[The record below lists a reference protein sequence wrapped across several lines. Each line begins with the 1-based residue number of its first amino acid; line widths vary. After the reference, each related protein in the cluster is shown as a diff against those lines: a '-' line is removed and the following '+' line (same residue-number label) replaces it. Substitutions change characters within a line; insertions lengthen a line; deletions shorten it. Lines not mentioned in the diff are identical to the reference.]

1 MCRDAGLY
9 RSKERTGSFRR
20 RPSPQGMWTG
30 RRGIRTKAVA
40 RFNGRVRGGIRF
52 GVGPLAHLL
61 KNRFYLGEVV
71 YRGEVHAGEHE
82 PILDRDLFEAVQA
95 KLAANAVARKVRL
108 RGSASILTGRIYD
121 DGGNRMS
128 PTHSN
133 KLGVRYR
140 YYVSHA
146 LLQNRKEEAGS
157 VARVPAPEIE
167 QLVLDGRP
175 RAR

>member
-1 MCRDAGLY
+1 M
-9 RSKERTGSFRR
+9 
-20 RPSPQGMWTG
+20 Q
-30 RRGIRTKAVA
+30 V
-40 RFNGRVRGGIRF
+40 
-52 GVGPLAHLL
+52 
-61 KNRFYLGEVV
+61 
-71 YRGEVHAGEHE
+71 
-82 PILDRDLFEAVQA
+82 

-121 DGGNRMS
+121 DRGNRMS

-146 LLQNRKEEAGS
+146 LLQSRKEAAGS

-167 QLVLDGRP
+167 KLVLDSILGRLQSAEP
-175 RAR
+175 WAAVVDRDLIERHVDRVIVRPQAVEVRLISAGSGQLHSDLGTTCSTAMRL

>member
-1 MCRDAGLY
+1 MLSRPGLD
-9 RSKERTGSFRR
+9 
-20 RPSPQGMWTG
+20 
-30 RRGIRTKAVA
+30 
-40 RFNGRVRGGIRF
+40 GRVRGGIRF

-82 PILDRDLFEAVQA
+82 PIVDDDLFAAVQV
-95 KLAANAVARKVRL
+95 KLAANAVARKIRL

-121 DGGNRMS
+121 DRGNRMS

-146 LLQNRKEEAGS
+146 LLQSRKEAAGS
-157 VARVPAPEIE
+157 VTRVPAPEIE
-167 QLVLDGRP
+167 QLVLDGVRGHLETTELSGAVAD
-175 RAR
+175 RD